1 MAKDPLVQ
9 QYVMLWKAAALLPE
23 CEMEKELKKA
33 IQLTQKNYAQNRL
46 TKRMSWTEINIV
58 QHICH
63 CHYRNNP
70 NKGIAET
77 RELLSM
83 LTNYNFP
90 EEQCRFYIPV
100 LMNNLSYYYYTNN
113 TFSELDKMKEHAFK
127 WLLSLIRTRTGLR
140 LVTLN
145 GTNRYYA
152 TDDAIYSA
160 YGVNVT
166 LEEIQGVTACD
177 FEPGK

>member
-1 MAKDPLVQ
+1 MR
-9 QYVMLWKAAALLPE
+9 E
-23 CEMEKELKKA
+23 
-33 IQLTQKNYAQNRL
+33 RL
-46 TKRMSWTEINIV
+46 NVEVLFTTTSNLDFDGVDVE
-58 QHICH
+58 
-63 CHYRNNP
+63 NN
-70 NKGIAET
+70 
-77 RELLSM
+77 
-83 LTNYNFP
+83 
-90 EEQCRFYIPV
+90 
-100 LMNNLSYYYYTNN
+100 
-113 TFSELDKMKEHAFK
+113 ELDKMKEHAFK
-127 WLLSLIRTRTGLR
+127 WLLSLLRTRTGLR